1 MRTLKD
7 QVAIVTGASS
17 GIGAATARALARR
30 GVQVVLAARR
40 TDRLVRLAE
49 ELAQEHGVRALVV
62 PTDVS
67 ITYQVDALVSRTL
80 AEFGRI
86 DILVNDA
93 GVGLQGDLAGLPEK
107 DLRYVFDVN
116 VFGAVHAM
124 QAVIPIMRSQGG
136 GAIVNVSSILG
147 EIALPS
153 LGMVGSSAGYT
164 ASKHALAA
172 FSAAA
177 RMELA
182 EDKIRVIT
190 VVPGVTQS
198 EFDEHFIVTTAGAER
213 KPRRRGSLLG
223 VTPAEVVADRIV
235 RAIERGDRTVYVTL
249 KDRGVVTAAA
259 LLPGPT
265 EWGLRQLRA
274 VRTGRFQR
282 RARKVALIG
291 CGCVAAGTAVMVA
304 GVTLLAWIVRTARRR
319 D

>member
-1 MRTLKD
+1 MRTLTD

-17 GIGAATARALARR
+17 GIGAATARALARH
-30 GVQVVLAARR
+30 GVHVVLAARR

-49 ELAQEHGVRALVV
+49 ELAQEHGVRTLVV

-67 ITYQVDALVSRTL
+67 LAHQVDALVSRTV

-93 GVGLQGDLAGLPEK
+93 GVGLQGDLAGLTEK

-124 QAVIPIMRSQGG
+124 QAVIPIMRGQGG
-136 GAIVNVSSILG
+136 GVIVNVGSILG
-147 EIALPS
+147 EVPVPS

-164 ASKHALAA
+164 ASKHALSA

-190 VVPGVTQS
+190 VLPGVTQS

-213 KPRRRGSLLG
+213 RVQRKRGVLG
-223 VTPAEVVADRIV
+223 LVPAEVVAERIV
-235 RAIERGDRTVYVTL
+235 RAIARGERTVYITFR
-249 KDRGVVTAAA
+249 DRAVVKAAA

-274 VRTGRFQR
+274 VRTGRLQR
-282 RARKVALIG
+282 RVRKVALVG
-291 CGCVAAGTAVMVA
+291 CGGATALAAAAIAAVALIGW
-304 GVTLLAWIVRTARRR
+304 LVRASRRR
-319 D
+319 A

>member
-1 MRTLKD
+1 MRTLTD

-30 GVQVVLAARR
+30 GVHVVLAARR

-49 ELAQEHGVRALVV
+49 ELAQEHGVRTLAV

-67 ITYQVDALVSRTL
+67 LAYQVDALVTRTI

-124 QAVIPIMRSQGG
+124 QAVIPTMRGQGSG
-136 GAIVNVSSILG
+136 VIVNVGSILG
-147 EIALPS
+147 KIPVPS

-164 ASKHALAA
+164 ASKHALGA

-190 VVPGVTQS
+190 VLPGVTQS
-198 EFDEHFIVTTAGAER
+198 EFNEHFIVTTTHAER
-213 KPRRRGSLLG
+213 VVRRTGSLLG
-223 VTPAEVVADRIV
+223 VVPAEVVAERIV

-249 KDRGVVTAAA
+249 KDRGVVAAA
-259 LLPGPT
+259 TLLPRPT

-274 VRTGRFQR
+274 VRTGRLQR
-282 RARKVALIG
+282 RVRKVALIG
-291 CGCVAAGTAVMVA
+291 CGGAAALAASGVAAVA
-304 GVTLLAWIVRTARRR
+304 LVAWLVRASRRR
-319 D
+319 A

>member
-1 MRTLKD
+1 MQTLTD

-30 GVQVVLAARR
+30 GVHVVLAARR

-62 PTDVS
+62 PTDIS
-67 ITYQVDALVSRTL
+67 LTYQIDALVSRTV

-124 QAVIPIMRSQGG
+124 QAVIPVMRGQGG

-198 EFDEHFIVTTAGAER
+198 EFDEHFIVTTPGAER
-213 KPRRRGSLLG
+213 KPRRKGSLLG
-223 VTPAEVVADRIV
+223 VVPAEVVADRIV
-235 RAIERGDRTVYVTL
+235 RAIERGERTVYVTL

-274 VRTGRFQR
+274 VRTGRMQR
-282 RARKVALIG
+282 RARKAALIG
-291 CGCVAAGTAVMVA
+291 CGGGAGVTALMVA
-304 GVTLLAWIVRTARRR
+304 GVTFLVWIVRTARRR
-319 D
+319 E